1 MCASICTSIFVE
13 TLRFDIDHDDNSNN
27 AMNNAAAAAASTTT
41 TTNTTTIS
49 PMTVY
54 EPFKYEAQTAL
65 FKDPVRTAQ

>member
-1 MCASICTSIFVE
+1 MYASICTSIFVK

-27 AMNNAAAAAASTTT
+27 ATNNAAAAASTTT
-41 TTNTTTIS
+41 TTNTTTTTT